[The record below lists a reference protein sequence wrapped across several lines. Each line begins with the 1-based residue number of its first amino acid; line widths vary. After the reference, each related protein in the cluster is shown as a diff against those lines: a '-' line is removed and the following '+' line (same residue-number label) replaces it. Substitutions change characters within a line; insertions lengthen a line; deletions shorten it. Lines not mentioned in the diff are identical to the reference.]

1 MKTIFNKQ
9 KRSVAGVLIALTALT
24 TALTG
29 CQEDFELDLPLAV
42 SARQLSL
49 TKDAGSTPVLVYS
62 NGHWTAP
69 FTRPLPWDPP
79 HHLPRATIYS
89 TAHPSTSVPT
99 PHNTTPQHHTIHIL
113 N

>member
-42 SARQLSL
+42 SARELSL
-49 TKDAGSTPVLVYS
+49 TKDAVRRTCWSTR
-62 NGHWTAP
+62 TA
-69 FTRPLPWDPP
+69 TGR
-79 HHLPRATIYS
+79 RAS
-89 TAHPSTSVPT
+89 RVP
-99 PHNTTPQHHTIHIL
+99 
-113 N
+113 

>member
-42 SARQLSL
+42 SARELSL
-49 TKDAGSTPVLVYS
+49 TKDPARRTCWSTR
-62 NGHWTAP
+62 TA
-69 FTRPLPWDPP
+69 TGR
-79 HHLPRATIYS
+79 RAS
-89 TAHPSTSVPT
+89 RVP
-99 PHNTTPQHHTIHIL
+99 
-113 N
+113 

>member
-42 SARQLSL
+42 SARELSL
-49 TKDAGSTPVLVYS
+49 T
-62 NGHWTAP
+62 
-69 FTRPLPWDPP
+69 
-79 HHLPRATIYS
+79 
-89 TAHPSTSVPT
+89 
-99 PHNTTPQHHTIHIL
+99 
-113 N
+113 

>member
-42 SARQLSL
+42 SARELSL
-49 TKDAGSTPVLVYS
+49 TKDAGSTHVLVYFW
-62 NGHWTAP
+62 NGRTLYTAAVCCNGR
-69 FTRPLPWDPP
+69 T
-79 HHLPRATIYS
+79 
-89 TAHPSTSVPT
+89 PSVS
-99 PHNTTPQHHTIHIL
+99 
-113 N
+113 

>member
-42 SARQLSL
+42 SARELSL
-49 TKDAGSTPVLVYS
+49 TKEIG
-62 NGHWTAP
+62 
-69 FTRPLPWDPP
+69 
-79 HHLPRATIYS
+79 RA
-89 TAHPSTSVPT
+89 HV
-99 PHNTTPQHHTIHIL
+99 
-113 N
+113 

>member
-42 SARQLSL
+42 SARELSL
-49 TKDAGSTPVLVYS
+49 TKDGALHASREVGLPQQTP
-62 NGHWTAP
+62 GI
-69 FTRPLPWDPP
+69 R
-79 HHLPRATIYS
+79 
-89 TAHPSTSVPT
+89 
-99 PHNTTPQHHTIHIL
+99 Q
-113 N
+113 